1 MIKESLIDLIEKKRA
16 HIGVIGLGYVG
27 LPLAVEFA
35 RKGFRATGFEVD
47 GRKVERIK
55 SGDSY
60 IGDVPSSTLKE
71 AVTAQRLDAT
81 TDFKLLRDCD
91 CIIIC
96 VPTPLRKTKEP
107 DISYI
112 LAATEEIK
120 KSLRR
125 GQLIVLEST
134 TYPGTTDEVLL
145 PAFEETG
152 LKLDQDFLLAFSPER
167 VDPGNPKY
175 QTHNI
180 PKVVGGVSPAS
191 TEAAAALYGQIV
203 NEVHPVSSAR
213 VAEAAKLL
221 ENTFRAVNIGMANEM
236 ARLCY
241 ALGIDTWEVI
251 RAAATKPF
259 GFMPFYPG
267 PGIGGHCLVGEEVV
281 TVRDDDSTGERIQSL
296 AEIFA
301 EQEADFSVRTFKSNS
316 HPGSELIRKP
326 RLQALTIDM
335 ETVKPV
341 WKPVQY
347 LFKRLTKSPLVTI
360 TTTDNRRLT
369 VTDLHPMLV
378 VDHEGKLRQMYAKD
392 LHPGDRV
399 PINKLC
405 APESVEISQQKG
417 AGWTSASVNPEIDL
431 LPVLAERML
440 EGVRVRLQTCS
451 WQRYREILKGYV
463 ASDQLRDFLRQ
474 DYLPLE
480 VYLNLEKQGALRLPH
495 EILRLYVGRGPST
508 NSFPAVLSIT
518 PDVARLI
525 GYYLAEGCA
534 TKEKGSWRIRFS
546 FHRKEKEFIDDVC
559 SILSETLGV
568 RTSVHDS
575 KLDQVTHIRVASRL
589 FGWVLCEVLG
599 CGSSPTTMRVPDLL
613 LSASPLH
620 KRELLKGLLRGGGS
634 VYVRVGEQTYGKKGR
649 TRRTHNAS
657 AEVSFFTNSPI
668 LLQQV
673 GCLLQSLGFT
683 PTFKRR
689 KPCLMIKGYEQL
701 LRLRGW
707 LGGKG
712 EKLETYFAE
721 VRRRPASRT
730 FKRVGGVLTVPIK
743 SIEIRNPE
751 TPVEVYSMEVEG
763 THTFAASYGIFVHNC
778 IPLDPHYL
786 SWKARQ
792 HGFESRFISLAE
804 EVNSRMPEHVV
815 QLVIDGLNDD
825 RKALKGARILLLGV
839 AYKKDVDD
847 VRESP
852 ALSIIDRLRAK
863 GADVRYHDPHVAEVR
878 FDDAHTQASGDP
890 LRSVALTPEELAAA
904 DCVVIVTDHSK
915 VDYEMVVEHARLI
928 VDTRNALN
936 GDLRQTAK
944 ARIIRL

>member
-1 MIKESLIDLIEKKRA
+1 MIKEKLIEAIEKKRA
-16 HIGVIGLGYVG
+16 SVGVIGLGYVG

-35 RKGFRATGFEVD
+35 RKGIRALGFEVD
-47 GRKVERIK
+47 HRKVERLK
-55 SGDSY
+55 AGDSY
-60 IGDVPSSTLKE
+60 IGDVPSAILKE
-71 AVTAQRLDAT
+71 VVGAGDLDAT
-81 TDFKLLRDCD
+81 TDFDRLRDCD

-112 LAATEEIK
+112 LAASEEIK
-120 KSLRR
+120 RNLRR

-267 PGIGGHCLVGEEVV
+267 PGIGGHC
-281 TVRDDDSTGERIQSL
+281 
-296 AEIFA
+296 
-301 EQEADFSVRTFKSNS
+301 
-316 HPGSELIRKP
+316 
-326 RLQALTIDM
+326 
-335 ETVKPV
+335 
-341 WKPVQY
+341 
-347 LFKRLTKSPLVTI
+347 
-360 TTTDNRRLT
+360 
-369 VTDLHPMLV
+369 
-378 VDHEGKLRQMYAKD
+378 
-392 LHPGDRV
+392 
-399 PINKLC
+399 
-405 APESVEISQQKG
+405 
-417 AGWTSASVNPEIDL
+417 
-431 LPVLAERML
+431 
-440 EGVRVRLQTCS
+440 
-451 WQRYREILKGYV
+451 
-463 ASDQLRDFLRQ
+463 
-474 DYLPLE
+474 
-480 VYLNLEKQGALRLPH
+480 
-495 EILRLYVGRGPST
+495 
-508 NSFPAVLSIT
+508 
-518 PDVARLI
+518 
-525 GYYLAEGCA
+525 
-534 TKEKGSWRIRFS
+534 
-546 FHRKEKEFIDDVC
+546 
-559 SILSETLGV
+559 
-568 RTSVHDS
+568 
-575 KLDQVTHIRVASRL
+575 
-589 FGWVLCEVLG
+589 
-599 CGSSPTTMRVPDLL
+599 
-613 LSASPLH
+613 
-620 KRELLKGLLRGGGS
+620 
-634 VYVRVGEQTYGKKGR
+634 
-649 TRRTHNAS
+649 
-657 AEVSFFTNSPI
+657 
-668 LLQQV
+668 
-673 GCLLQSLGFT
+673 
-683 PTFKRR
+683 
-689 KPCLMIKGYEQL
+689 
-701 LRLRGW
+701 
-707 LGGKG
+707 
-712 EKLETYFAE
+712 
-721 VRRRPASRT
+721 
-730 FKRVGGVLTVPIK
+730 
-743 SIEIRNPE
+743 
-751 TPVEVYSMEVEG
+751 
-763 THTFAASYGIFVHNC
+763 

-825 RKALKGARILLLGV
+825 RKALKGARVLLLGV

-863 GADVRYHDPHVAEVR
+863 GADVRYHDSHVEEVR
-878 FDDAHTQASGDP
+878 FDDAHTQAGGDP
-890 LRSVALTPEELAAA
+890 LHSVALTPEELAAA

-915 VDYEMVVEHARLI
+915 VDYKLVVEHARLI

-936 GDLRQTAK
+936 GDLRQKAK